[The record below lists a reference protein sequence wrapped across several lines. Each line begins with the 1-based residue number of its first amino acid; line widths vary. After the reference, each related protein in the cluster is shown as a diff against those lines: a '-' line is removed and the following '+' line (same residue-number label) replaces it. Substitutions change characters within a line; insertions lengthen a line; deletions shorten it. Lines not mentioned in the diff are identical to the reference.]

1 MEPSEDAII
10 RELYM
15 LTGKVNKD
23 KNYLYYLLIKDGSYY
38 KEDKS
43 TVEVVKDTSTV
54 DSFEDWFNSI

>member
-23 KNYLYYLLIKDGSYY
+23 KNYLYYLLIKEGSYY
-38 KEDKS
+38 NKDKS
-43 TVEVVKDTSTV
+43 TVEVIKDASTV
-54 DSFEDWFNSI
+54 DSFEDWFNNI